1 MAAVAEYDKLLLA
14 RRSAGARPGLTV
26 ESVSWACESRHKAS
40 PYGEY
45 VGLAGRGLAKLFRL
59 GTCYD
64 RDTRSARRVVG
75 EGALGGGGPPPN
87 GGPKM
92 PP

>member
-1 MAAVAEYDKLLLA
+1 MAAVAEVDKRLLA

-75 EGALGGGGPPPN
+75 EGALRGRSPRTREGR
-87 GGPKM
+87 
-92 PP
+92 